1 MSPTARTQLRLR
13 VEGYIVAN
21 VEHWNPWA
29 KRRQD
34 LFGFIDTLAVNQRE
48 FLAIQSSTGA
58 HHAERVDKV
67 REALRRLPMLGNF
80 MRIEVWT
87 WSERV
92 VRNQDGRK
100 AKRKRWTL
108 RRERI

>member
-21 VEHWNPWA
+21 VERYNPWS

-34 LFGFIDTLAVNQRE
+34 LFGFIDTLAINEQE
-48 FLAIQSSTGA
+48 FLAIQSTSGA
-58 HHAERVDKV
+58 NHAARVEKV
-67 REALRRLPMLGNF
+67 AEGLRRLPMLTRF
-80 MRIEVWT
+80 VRVEVWS
-87 WSERV
+87 WSQRV
-92 VRNQDGRK
+92 ARNKDGRK
-100 AKRKRWTL
+100 AKVKRWSL